1 MTMKRKEQRR
11 KRKRQRKLRRKHF
24 KHHAVDNNKTNITE
38 NTASNTTTRVLR
50 PDILDT
56 TSRVRRAATAKL
68 ERQWEFTSRVR
79 RAATARPERL
89 WDFGIIPYEIESN
102 FSGQHKALFKL
113 AMRHWENY
121 TCLSFIEKQ
130 PEHTNYIVFT
140 EKPCG

>member
-1 MTMKRKEQRR
+1 MKKNHQKKRRTKKQRKQRR
-11 KRKRQRKLRRKHF
+11 KHIKQHLF
-24 KHHAVDNNKTNITE
+24 NNVNITD
-38 NTASNTTTRVLR
+38 TSDFSSTTRVRRSL
-50 PDILDT
+50 LS
-56 TSRVRRAATAKL
+56 SRI
-68 ERQWEFTSRVR
+68 R

-89 WDFGIIPYEIESN
+89 WDFGIIPYEIETN

-140 EKPCG
+140 EKPCGYV

>member
-1 MTMKRKEQRR
+1 MRKNKLARR
-11 KRKRQRKLRRKHF
+11 KRQKLRNRGNKKINHSLLT
-24 KHHAVDNNKTNITE
+24 KSSNNTDIDSKTTI
-38 NTASNTTTRVLR
+38 SL
-50 PDILDT
+50 
-56 TSRVRRAATAKL
+56 RVRRSVLGK
-68 ERQWEFTSRVR
+68 RIR

-89 WDFGIIPYEIESN
+89 WNFGIIPYEIETN